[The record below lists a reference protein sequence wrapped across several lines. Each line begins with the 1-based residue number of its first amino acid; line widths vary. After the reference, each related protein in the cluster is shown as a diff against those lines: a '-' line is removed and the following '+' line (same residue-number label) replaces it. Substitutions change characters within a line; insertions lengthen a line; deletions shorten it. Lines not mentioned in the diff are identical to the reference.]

1 MDKTDQSQYNANRS
15 VDKSPERI
23 AAMFDRIAPRYDF
36 LNHLLSANI
45 DRFWRRKTVRRLLA
59 RFHDRAL
66 EGPILDVAT
75 GTGDLAIA
83 LADGLRR
90 GKFTVPDG
98 MIPITATDF
107 SAEMLKIG
115 ENKAFGRGLS
125 GQIAFRQ
132 ADTLALPFVEN
143 TFSAVT
149 VAFGIRNMAD
159 TDRALAEMV
168 RVCRSGGWIAILEFS
183 MPKLPILS
191 SLYSFYFRKVL
202 PRIGKRFSSRHD
214 DSYAYLPASVI
225 HFDRPE
231 VMRGRMARAGLAE
244 IESISLTFGVATLYL
259 GRKSQESAAAGK
271 VD

>member
-1 MDKTDQSQYNANRS
+1 MEKTDQSQYSSNRR

-23 AAMFDRIAPRYDF
+23 AAMFDRIASRYDF

-45 DRFWRRKTVRRLLA
+45 DRAWRRKAVGRLLG
-59 RFHDRAL
+59 RFHDKTL
-66 EGPILDVAT
+66 QGPILDSAT

-90 GKFTVPDG
+90 GNFSFPDG
-98 MIPITATDF
+98 IVPITAADF
-107 SAEMLKIG
+107 SGEMLKIG
-115 ENKAFGRGLS
+115 EDKASKRGLS
-125 GQIAFRQ
+125 DQIAFRQ
-132 ADTLALPFVEN
+132 ADALALPFEEK

-168 RVCRSGGWIAILEFS
+168 RVCRDDGWIAILEFS
-183 MPKLPILS
+183 MPKLPVLS
-191 SLYSFYFRKVL
+191 NLYKFYFRKIL
-202 PRIGKRFSSRHD
+202 PRIGKRFSCRHD

-225 HFDRPE
+225 HFDSPE
-231 VMRGRMARAGLAE
+231 VMYARMKGAGLVE

-259 GRKSQESAAAGK
+259 GRKSQESGASGQ